1 MKNTSFIIIIFLIL
15 ALCVVCTEL
24 QAQTGEPRLFDVL
37 KEWPQ
42 KKIIVKD
49 GLIYKYTLPA
59 DTARRFDPGA
69 DQYEV
74 TVTFKKKGVVDPPP
88 IPEREVKQ
96 FDSEEGTVYSSNWT
110 IHTTT
115 LAANW
120 YKSTISYSTV
130 AGSTATFTFFGEKIE
145 LFAEVKSTHGSGR
158 ISIDGGPEEI
168 VSFKN
173 AVQQLPV
180 LIFTKEN
187 LENKNHTIKLTAVGD
202 GPAMLD
208 FYKVYSIKGTN
219 PQGSIINVLPGENLK
234 NKIEGA
240 PIGTTVRIADAVF
253 SSPTI
258 SVPVGVNIECGQ
270 STVITCTT
278 PGSWSPGAPEVGL
291 FNFKSI
297 APVSEIQTVKGCI
310 LEGNDIAFAGAVIEN
325 RTVKFDGTKFKNFN
339 FTGAWFRFSNDS
351 YVINSEFHNTA
362 WSSNSFLSGAVNLF
376 FTTNFTCAN
385 NKFTS
390 NKDNKGT
397 AIESLWKKSGA
408 IENVLTN
415 TKILN
420 SSFILSHQNP
430 WSNGQSQNFAIEL
443 HDTHYRG
450 LEISG
455 CYTENEF
462 SLSSHRTG
470 NGQKTWVHH
479 NTGDLKGDNFFIEAV
494 LDDLHAEFNNIKGAK
509 MLSAN
514 MQENFKWKNHR
525 YNNNTFESS
534 GKLDWGAIFLFGKS
548 GVSNY
553 LIDGNTIKLNGN
565 ILTKWMGADKTGV
578 TVGSNGITQ

>member
-1 MKNTSFIIIIFLIL
+1 MKTQFIIIIFLIL
-15 ALCVVCTEL
+15 ELCVVCSEL

-278 PGSWSPGAPEVGL
+278 PGSWSPGVPEVGL
-291 FNFKSI
+291 FNFKSTTRVDGNQYI
-297 APVSEIQTVKGCI
+297 RGCI
-310 LEGNDIAFAGAVIEN
+310 LEGNNVAFSGVIVDN
-325 RTVKFDGTKFKNFN
+325 RDNVKLQGLKVKNFN
-339 FTGAWFRFSNDS
+339 FNGAWIRNSN
-351 YVINSEFHNTA
+351 NSEISSCHFDNTA
-362 WSSNSFLSGAVNLF
+362 WSSNSFLSGAVNIF
-376 FTTNFTCAN
+376 NVTNPIISAN
-385 NKFTS
+385 TFQSTEN
-390 NKDNKGT
+390 NGGT
-397 AIESLWKKSGA
+397 GIEALWKEST
-408 IENVLTN
+408 LTN
-415 TKILN
+415 VKIIGN
-420 SSFILSHQNP
+420 TFKLSKHNP
-430 WSNGQSQNFAIEL
+430 WNNGSSKNFSIEL

-450 LEISG
+450 MEISNNVFG
-455 CYTENEF
+455 NEM
-462 SLSSHRTG
+462 SLASHKPG
-470 NGQKTWVHH
+470 NGTKTLVHN
-479 NTGDLKGDNFFIEAV
+479 NTGDLGGDDFFLEVICSDIEV
-494 LDDLHAEFNNIKGAK
+494 YNNNITGAK

-514 MQENFKWKNHR
+514 MQPNSRWSNQTYR
-525 YNNNTFESS
+525 NNIFVSS
-534 GKLDWGAIFLFGKS
+534 GPVAWGAIFLFGPTGVS
-548 GVSNY
+548 GV
-553 LIDGNTIKLNGN
+553 LIENNNIKLNGN
-565 ILTKWMGADKTGV
+565 VLTKWMGATGGV
-578 TVGSNGITQ
+578 TIGNNQIIP